1 MLRCFASTVEQRP
14 TLLGEAIALAK
25 DVGQLDQVATRRE
38 LGHARYFIDR
48 SFFREEIGFVGQLV
62 LAWCLAPVVVHDP
75 GGVATKTG
83 LVAGDC

>member
-38 LGHARYFIDR
+38 LGHAPADMLGEGAAAHQLPRQ
-48 SFFREEIGFVGQLV
+48 SVG
-62 LAWCLAPVVVHDP
+62 
-75 GGVATKTG
+75 
-83 LVAGDC
+83 VAGDVAGSATVTKLYTSLK